1 LAKTRFA
8 YFCQSCG
15 YESAKWLG
23 KCPSCSQWNT
33 FVEEVLEKANTSIPN
48 WKATSTTLQRANKPV
63 KVADITFNEEHRLL
77 TPDKEFNRVLG
88 GGIVAGSLVLIGG
101 EPGIGKS
108 TLMLQLALN
117 MPGLKVLYISGE
129 ESEHQ
134 IKMRA
139 ERLEEVGSRK
149 SEVGSQK
156 LDGGAFKSEIEHPK
170 SEIEYKSE
178 IEHPKSE
185 ISRGC
190 YILTETSTQNI
201 FKQIEQLEPDIVVVD
216 SIQTLY
222 SAHIESTPGSV
233 SQVREC
239 TAELLRF
246 AKESGTPVFLIGHIT
261 KDGMIAGPKILEHMV
276 DTVLQFEG
284 DRHHV
289 YRILRTVKN
298 RFGSSSELGIYEM
311 LGEGLREVSNPS
323 EILLSQRDEALSG
336 ITISTTLEG
345 MRPMMIETQALVSPS
360 PYGTPQRTATGFDT
374 RRMSMLLAVLEK
386 RCGFNLGAK
395 DVFLNITGGI
405 RVEDP
410 AIDLGLAAAI
420 ISSHEDIPV
429 PFKTCFAGEIGLS
442 GEIRAVNRV
451 EQRIAEAQKLGFEQ
465 IFISKYNLPSGGH
478 DKKGIDLSRYKIDIK
493 IVSRIEE
500 VFGLLFG

>member
-1 LAKTRFA
+1 M
-8 YFCQSCG
+8 
-15 YESAKWLG
+15 
-23 KCPSCSQWNT
+23 
-33 FVEEVLEKANTSIPN
+33 VEEILEKPN
-48 WKATSTTLQRANKPV
+48 ASVPTWKASPSPSQRSNKPV
-63 KVADITFNEEHRLL
+63 PVGDIVFTEEHRLL
-77 TPDKEFNRVLG
+77 TPDNEFNRVLG

-117 MPGLKVLYISGE
+117 MPNIKVLYISGE
-129 ESEHQ
+129 ESDHQ

-139 ERLEEVGSRK
+139 ERLAPQPNV
-149 SEVGSQK
+149 
-156 LDGGAFKSEIEHPK
+156 GGA
-170 SEIEYKSE
+170 
-178 IEHPKSE
+178 
-185 ISRGC
+185 C

-201 FKQIEQLEPDIVVVD
+201 FKQIEELEPDLVVVD
-216 SIQTLY
+216 SIQTLH

-246 AKESGTPVFLIGHIT
+246 AKETSTPVFLIGHIT

-289 YRILRTVKN
+289 YRILRTIKN

-323 EILLSQRDEALSG
+323 EILLSQRDEPLSG
-336 ITISTTLEG
+336 ITISATLEG
-345 MRPMMIETQALVSPS
+345 MRPMLIETQALVSTS
-360 PYGTPQRTATGFDT
+360 AYGTPQRTATGFDT
-374 RRMSMLLAVLEK
+374 KRMSMLLAVLEK
-386 RCGFNLGAK
+386 RCGFRLAAK

-420 ISSHEDIPV
+420 ISSHEDIPI
-429 PFKTCFAGEIGLS
+429 PAKTCFAGEIGLS

-465 IFISKYNLPSGGH
+465 IFISKYNMPSGSK
-478 DKKGIDLSRYKIDIK
+478 DKNRLDLSRYKIDVK
-493 IVSRIEE
+493 VVGRIEE